1 LVADTRIG
9 LEDFESYDAVLFDLD
24 GVIAHSTTLH
34 GELWKE
40 VFDAF
45 LARFGKRHNLPFR
58 PFDAKADYHEF
69 VDGRSRYDGVVNFL
83 TSRGINIP
91 RGEPHDQASSETTF
105 GLGNEKNRLF
115 MTRMESTGV
124 PIFET
129 TVTVVKRLCD
139 HGKKVGLVST
149 SRNAEAVLQQAGIR
163 KLFDVIVS
171 GREAMAMG
179 LAAKPA
185 PDTYLKAVDLVGST
199 PSRSIAF
206 EDSIVGVQAANNAAI
221 GLIIGI
227 DRSNDR
233 EALLRHGA
241 HIVVA
246 DLAEL
251 KV

>member
-1 LVADTRIG
+1 MVTDSRFG
-9 LEDFESYDAVLFDLD
+9 LKDIESYDAMLFDLD

-45 LARFGKRHNLPFR
+45 LARFGKRHDLPFR
-58 PFDAKADYHEF
+58 PFDARADYHEY

-83 TSRGINIP
+83 ASRGIKIP
-91 RGEPHDQASSETTF
+91 WGEPHDEGDSETSF
-105 GLGNEKNRLF
+105 GLGNAKNRLF
-115 MTRMESTGV
+115 VSRMESTGV

-129 TVTVVKRLCD
+129 TVAVVKSLSD

-149 SRNAEAVLQQAGIR
+149 SRNAEAVLEKAGIR
-163 KLFDVIVS
+163 NLFDVIVS
-171 GREAMAMG
+171 GREAVAMG

-185 PDTYLKAVDLVGST
+185 PDTYLKAVELAGSI
-199 PSRSIAF
+199 PSRSVAF
-206 EDSIVGVQAANNAAI
+206 EDSIVGVQAASNAGI
-221 GLIIGI
+221 GLIVGI
-227 DRSNDR
+227 DRNDDR

-241 HIVVA
+241 HMVVA

-251 KV
+251 ME